1 MRLTSWST
9 RSKLCMN
16 LVLCCMSSVQ
26 HKVSCGMASAYVSA
40 GGNVVRS
47 SAQFQGPPSPHRRVN
62 SRNSCQGPHSPEVQ
76 ANVKIKSLLK
86 SMTRWLH
93 STGHVID
100 SNEYYIIHSIHAVL
114 WALATHRG
122 VPVEDYVPVF
132 LYLPLGRWHR
142 WLSCLSSVPVSNI
155 PRSVGSKV
163 RLQLLGISPRN
174 TK

>member
-1 MRLTSWST
+1 MRPVSWST
-9 RSKLCMN
+9 RSSEFPESCDMLY
-16 LVLCCMSSVQ
+16 VQ
-26 HKVSCGMASAYVSA
+26 CTVCVSCGMASTCVNV

-62 SRNSCQGPHSPEVQ
+62 SRNSCQGSHSPEVQ

-93 STGHVID
+93 STGHVVD
-100 SNEYYIIHSIHAVL
+100 SNEYCNIHSIHAVL

-122 VPVEDYVPVF
+122 VPVGDYVPVF

-142 WLSCLSSVPVSNI
+142 WLTCLCSVPVSDI
-155 PRSVGSKV
+155 PRSVGSLAW
-163 RLQLLGISPRN
+163 LQL
-174 TK
+174 